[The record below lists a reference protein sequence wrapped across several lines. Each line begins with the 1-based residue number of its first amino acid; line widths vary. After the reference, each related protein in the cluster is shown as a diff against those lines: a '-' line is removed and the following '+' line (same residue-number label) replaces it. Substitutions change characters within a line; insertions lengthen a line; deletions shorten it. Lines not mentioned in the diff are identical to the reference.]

1 MVRRT
6 LSELRAALVVALLIM
21 TCGGFAPPT
30 AAAAPDDGGLPAEAP
45 ILGLQTLGSNPT
57 MSFYGVQ
64 GTESLTIPVP
74 PGLLPAELTAIVE
87 IPVNLR
93 AGTVTVTQDDRTI
106 SRVSLPDGDR
116 VPITVPLA
124 GVAVVDNAVTL
135 VIRSYLVPLEG
146 YCLEPSNPLRLTDT
160 AIRYDGVEIAP
171 TAVADFLPPILRK
184 LTILIPTRPLLI
196 ESEAAIRLATA
207 VAAHYGK
214 QYPEIAVM
222 PLAEGQDGPTGPS
235 APMERQIVIREGPEV
250 TVGLRGSSGVPS
262 LLISGPPNQLVNQSR
277 LLSSSVS
284 RLAVSSKAVVGPL
297 KSTSQLPA
305 DMTTIRALGQP
316 GVNATALSPQV
327 SIGLD
332 QTRLGRS
339 VRNVRVHLRGSYTP
353 LPTSVGGSVVSA
365 INGETIDQWP
375 TDGTGVIDRWV
386 DVPDRLLQRYTN
398 LGVAIN
404 ITGSIGRCGE
414 FEPITLTIDGDSPVE
429 TTRADPPLIA
439 GFQSAPQA
447 LMPRVEV
454 GVGQDVYADT
464 RRAVSVLVGLQRMSA
479 LPIDT
484 AVVPLQEAVGSPNP
498 ALLVSAEGWSD
509 PRITLPVNA
518 NGSGELKVAGIDGP
532 TEVTTLTLDPGQRFG
547 SLQVV
552 LDGTRTVL
560 VATSNGAPE
569 QLDGLLAWL
578 DADPV
583 RWSRLNGTAVLAP
596 TGSDPVTVGADE
608 PRQPVAS
615 ADDGHGLP
623 YWWVGAGIVAVV
635 AVGGGLIW
643 WRTRQKTP
651 SG

>member
-1 MVRRT
+1 M
-6 LSELRAALVVALLIM
+6 RAAVVLALLLM
-21 TCGGFAPPT
+21 TFVGLEPPT
-30 AAAAPDDGGLPAEAP
+30 VIAAPDDGGLAADAP
-45 ILGLQTLGSNPT
+45 ILGLQTLGSSPT

-64 GTESLTIPVP
+64 GTESLTIPAP

-93 AGTVTVTQDDRTI
+93 AGTVTVTQDERTI
-106 SRVSLPDGDR
+106 SRVPLPDGDR
-116 VPITVPLA
+116 VPITIPLA
-124 GVAVVDNAVTL
+124 GVVVVDNAVTL
-135 VIRSYLVPLEG
+135 VIRSYLVPEDG
-146 YCLEPSNPLRLTDT
+146 YCLEPTNPLRFTDT
-160 AIRYDGVEIAP
+160 AIRYDGAEIPP
-171 TAVADFLPPILRK
+171 TVVADFLPPILRK
-184 LTILIPTRPLLI
+184 LTILIPARPLFI
-196 ESEAAIRLATA
+196 ESDAALRLATA

-214 QYPEIAVM
+214 QNPEIALVQ
-222 PLAEGQDGPTGPS
+222 LADGQDGPSEPS
-235 APMERQIVIREGPEV
+235 EPMERQIVIREGPEV
-250 TVGLRGSSGVPS
+250 TVGLRGEGGVPS

-277 LLSSSVS
+277 LLSSGVS
-284 RLAVSSKAVVGPL
+284 RLAVSSRAVVGPL
-297 KSTSQLPA
+297 KSAPQLPA
-305 DMTTIRALGQP
+305 DMTTIRQLGQP

-404 ITGSIGRCGE
+404 IAGDVGRCGE
-414 FEPITLTIDGDSPVE
+414 FQPITLTIDGDSPVQ
-429 TTRADPPLIA
+429 TTRADPPVVV

-447 LMPRVEV
+447 LMPRMEV
-454 GVGQDVYADT
+454 GVGHDVFADT
-464 RRAVSVLVGLQRMSA
+464 RRALSVVVGLQRMSA

-484 AVVPLQEAVGSPNP
+484 AVMPLQQAMDSPNP
-498 ALLVSAEGWSD
+498 ALLISAEGWSD
-509 PRITLPVNA
+509 PRITLPVSA

-532 TEVTTLTLDPGQRFG
+532 TDETTLTLDPGQRLG

-552 LDGTRTVL
+552 LDGPRTL
-560 VATSNGAPE
+560 LIATSNGAPA

-578 DADPV
+578 DTIPV

-596 TGSDPVTVGADE
+596 MGIDPVTVGADE
-608 PRQPVAS
+608 PQQPVAS
-615 ADDGHGLP
+615 DKDGDGLP
-623 YWWVGAGIVAVV
+623 YWWFGAGIIAVV
-635 AVGGGLIW
+635 AVGGGLFW
-643 WRTRQKTP
+643 WRIRQKTP